1 MELLKKV
8 ELINLSKSYDKQVD
22 VISNINV
29 SIEPG
34 EFFVLVGPS
43 GCGKST
49 MLRMIAGLEEITSGT
64 LKIGDKVANELPPNK
79 RELSMVFQNYAL
91 YPHLTVQQNIAFG
104 LDVKKVKKATQ
115 QKRAAEVADMLGL
128 TDFLQR
134 KPRELSGGQRQR
146 VALARAIVSE
156 SPICLMD
163 EPLSN
168 LDAKLRAHMRAE
180 IRRIQRKL
188 GITMIYVTHDQVEA
202 MTMGDR
208 IMILHEGE
216 IQQVGKPIEIYN
228 NPANPFVATFIGSP
242 PMNLASAIVEHVN
255 SELIIGDVLHLET
268 LDVGEYDTPG
278 TKLIAGIRPEHLR
291 PATKDTPEKDK
302 FYVNVTNVEVLGH
315 ETVFSFNLGNNEW
328 MAKWSGQ
335 WQIEIG
341 DSIPILIDP
350 GSLCLF
356 EEETGNL
363 IKKPTSLESFVFK
376 KEVLL

>member
-1 MELLKKV
+1 MKKV

-29 SIEPG
+29 TIEPG

-49 MLRMIAGLEEITSGT
+49 MLRMIAGLEQITSGT
-64 LKIGDKVANELPPNK
+64 LTIGDKVANHLPPDK
-79 RELSMVFQNYAL
+79 RDLSMVFQNYAL
-91 YPHLTVQQNIAFG
+91 YPHLTVQQNISFG
-104 LDVKKVKKATQ
+104 LDVKKVKKAAQ
-115 QKRAAEVADMLGL
+115 RERASKVAEMLGL
-128 TDFLQR
+128 TDFLKR

-168 LDAKLRAHMRAE
+168 LDAKLRAHMRSE
-180 IRRIQRKL
+180 IRRIQRSL

-208 IMILHEGE
+208 IMILHEGK

-242 PMNLASAIVEHVN
+242 PMNLANADIDKKESEIV
-255 SELIIGDVLHLET
+255 IGDVLRLPISSDDIDDIPERQ
-268 LDVGEYDTPG
+268 
-278 TKLIAGIRPEHLR
+278 LIAGIRPEHLR
-291 PATKDTPEKDK
+291 PATKETLEKDK
-302 FYVNVTNVEVLGH
+302 FYVEVTNVEILGN
-315 ETVFSFNLGNNEW
+315 ETVFSFKLGANEW

-335 WQIEIG
+335 WHIDIG
-341 DSIPILIDP
+341 DTIPILADP

-356 EEETGNL
+356 EAETGDL
-363 IKKPTSLESFVFK
+363 IKQPTDLGNFVFS

>member
-1 MELLKKV
+1 MKKV

-29 SIEPG
+29 TIEPG

-49 MLRMIAGLEEITSGT
+49 MLRMIAGLETITSGT
-64 LKIGDKVANELPPNK
+64 LKIGDQVANHLSPDK
-79 RELSMVFQNYAL
+79 RDLSMVFQNYAL
-91 YPHLTVQQNIAFG
+91 YPHLTVQQNITFG

-115 QKRAAEVADMLGL
+115 RERAAEVANMLGL
-128 TDFLQR
+128 TDYLKR

-156 SPICLMD
+156 APICLMD

-168 LDAKLRAHMRAE
+168 LDAKLRAHMRTE

-208 IMILHEGE
+208 IMILHEGK
-216 IQQVGKPIEIYN
+216 IQQVGKPIDIYN

-242 PMNLASAIVEHVN
+242 PMNLAYADVDKKASAIV
-255 SELIIGDVLHLET
+255 IGDILRLPVPSDE
-268 LDVGEYDTPG
+268 VIGIPEYQ
-278 TKLIAGIRPEHLR
+278 LIAGIRPEHLR
-291 PATKDTPEKDK
+291 PALKETPEGDK
-302 FYVNVTNVEVLGH
+302 LYVVVTNVEVLGN
-315 ETVFSFNLGNNEW
+315 ETVFSFKLGTNEW

-335 WQIEIG
+335 WHIDIG
-341 DSIPILIDP
+341 DSIPILINY
-350 GSLCLF
+350 GAFCLF
-356 EEETGNL
+356 EARTGDL
-363 IKKPTSLESFVFK
+363 IKKPSDLGNIVFG
-376 KEVLL
+376 KEVLV